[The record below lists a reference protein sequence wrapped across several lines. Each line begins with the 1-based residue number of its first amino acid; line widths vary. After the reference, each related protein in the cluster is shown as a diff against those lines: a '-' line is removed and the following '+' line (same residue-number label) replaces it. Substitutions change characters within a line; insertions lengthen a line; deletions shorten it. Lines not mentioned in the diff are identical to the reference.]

1 MADIERPCLAAFHA
15 NTDCGARTAQIIR
28 FSAGEI
34 FAMAGP
40 TTGMSQTV
48 WRLYSEETTG
58 EWGLTMY
65 FEPGAPAT
73 ASDAGKD

>member
-28 FSAGEI
+28 LSAGEI

-40 TTGMSQTV
+40 ATGMSQTLG
-48 WRLYSEETTG
+48 RLNSEETAG
-58 EWGLTMY
+58 EWGLTIH
-65 FEPGAPAT
+65 FEPRTPAT
-73 ASDAGKD
+73 ASGAGEN